1 MMTKRKRN
9 PLLATAGRVGAVT
22 VRGLTPVVVT
32 AAAAGALA
40 GAVAVPV
47 GKYLKSLDSVY

>member
-1 MMTKRKRN
+1 MTTRKRTIV
-9 PLLATAGRVGAVT
+9 LSAAGRAGKAT
-22 VRGLTPVVVT
+22 VRGLVPIVAT

-40 GAVAVPV
+40 GVVAAPL